1 MSQRPIMDAGPG
13 LNFFSLNKERL
24 LFATLGPLAVPEIV
38 EQEIVRKAG
47 QDQRFEAA
55 GRALGKI
62 PSRLLEILS
71 DEVTPELAAAV
82 QRMAGVP
89 IETRTR
95 SSKDLGEIMVV
106 AHAVVAA
113 ERGHRVLVL
122 IDDGG
127 GRKVA
132 MREAARLR
140 RMHESQPDVG
150 SIALINTG
158 HVLKKA
164 AGGEHLPDRNSMRE
178 LYGRLRTLDD
188 GLAPLEH
195 TGLMDLSC
203 WSQLK

>member
-1 MSQRPIMDAGPG
+1 MSHRPIMDAGPG

-55 GRALGKI
+55 GRVLGKI

-82 QRMAGVP
+82 QRLAGVP
-89 IETRTR
+89 IETRMR

-113 ERGHRVLVL
+113 ERGHRVIVLV
-122 IDDGG
+122 DDGG
-127 GRKVA
+127 GRKMA
-132 MREAARLR
+132 MREAARLQ
-140 RMHESQPDVG
+140 RMRESQSDVG
-150 SIALINTG
+150 SIWLINTG
-158 HVLKKA
+158 DVLKKA
-164 AGGEHLPDRNSMRE
+164 AGGEHLPDRNSMRD
-178 LYGRLRTLDD
+178 LYGKLRTLDD
-188 GLAPLEH
+188 GLTPLER
-195 TGLMDLSC
+195 TGLMDLPC